1 MPNSKIKWI
10 FQNLNSL
17 GLDKGDFTWYIVFNR
32 IIRKKNAMN
41 SHITKSNRV
50 LIDAFCDM
58 CFFMNVIL
66 FNLINGGHLHDTR
79 YSKMV

>member
-1 MPNSKIKWI
+1 MILHGILYSIE
-10 FQNLNSL
+10 SSE
-17 GLDKGDFTWYIVFNR
+17 
-32 IIRKKNAMN
+32 KKDAMN